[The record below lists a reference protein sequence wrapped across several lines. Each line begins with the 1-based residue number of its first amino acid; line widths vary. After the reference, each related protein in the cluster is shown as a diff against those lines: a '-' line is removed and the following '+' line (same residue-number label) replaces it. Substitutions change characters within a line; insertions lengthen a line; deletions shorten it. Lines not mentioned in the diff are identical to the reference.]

1 MNDLLAPKGDG
12 MRLSKVGRE
21 LEPDGD
27 EAMAKEDMIP
37 SEAALAAL
45 PTLGRNKVGSMAVK
59 AVGTEE
65 VISLEQETNPWEAQ
79 AARFDIAAK
88 KLNLD
93 QGIWKVLRYP
103 AREIIVHIPVAMDD
117 GSIEVFTGYRV
128 QHSAARGPCKGGIR
142 YSPDVSL
149 DEVRALASWMT
160 WKCAVVNIPF
170 GGAKG
175 GVICDPKSMSRGELE
190 RMTRRYTASLIQFIG
205 PEKDVPAPDMNTD
218 EQTMAWIMDTYSM
231 HMGQTM
237 TSVVT
242 GKPVN
247 IGGSRGRREATG
259 RGVSVVT
266 DEALKHLN
274 MSPESTSVIVQGFG
288 NVGSNSAKLLWE
300 KGYKIVGIGEYDG
313 ALWNAN
319 GIDIS
324 ELLEYK
330 ARNGT
335 IHGFRE
341 AEAADKDELLTR
353 QCDVLI
359 PAATENVITSR
370 NAERIRARVLIEG
383 ANGPTTTVADDILA
397 DKGVFVVPDILAN
410 AGGVTTSYFE
420 WVQDRMG
427 YFWTEAEVNQRLE
440 NIMVAS
446 FNDVLQFSVTHGV
459 NNRIAAYMLAVDR
472 VAYTTKQRG
481 IYA

>member
-1 MNDLLAPKGDG
+1 MALTIPVPQAPEANASAERTGSTSYAMKEG
-12 MRLSKVGRE
+12 SKMAAAAFAPVRE
-21 LEPDGD
+21 
-27 EAMAKEDMIP
+27 I
-37 SEAALAAL
+37 
-45 PTLGRNKVGSMAVK
+45 T
-59 AVGTEE
+59 
-65 VISLEQETNPWEAQ
+65 LEQETNPWQAQTTRFNEAAERLQ
-79 AARFDIAAK
+79 
-88 KLNLD
+88 LD
-93 QGIWKVLRYP
+93 AGIWKVLSLP
-103 AREIIVHIPVAMDD
+103 VREIIVHIPVSMDD

-128 QHSAARGPCKGGIR
+128 QHSVARGPAKGGIR
-142 YSPDVSL
+142 YAPDVSL

-175 GVICDPKSMSRGELE
+175 GVICDPRHMSQGELE
-190 RMTRRYTASLIQFIG
+190 RMTRRYTAELIEFIG
-205 PEKDVPAPDMNTD
+205 PEKDVPAPDMNTN

-231 HMGQTM
+231 HMRQTV

-259 RGVSVVT
+259 RGIQIVT
-266 DEALKHLN
+266 DKAVAELGID
-274 MSPESTSVIVQGFG
+274 SEGCRVIVQGFG
-288 NVGSNSAKLLWE
+288 NVGSNAAKLLYE
-300 KGYKIVGIGEYDG
+300 RGYKVIGIGEYDG
-313 ALWNAN
+313 ALYNPN
-319 GIDIS
+319 GIDIAA
-324 ELLEYK
+324 LLRYRAE
-330 ARNGT
+330 NGT

-341 AEAADKDELLTR
+341 AEAADKDDLLTR
-353 QCDVLI
+353 SCDVLI

-370 NAERIRARVLIEG
+370 NAARIRSRILCEG
-383 ANGPTTTVADDILA
+383 ANGPTTPLADEILA
-397 DKGVFVVPDILAN
+397 DNGVFVVPDILAN

-427 YFWTEAEVNQRLE
+427 YFWTENEVNQRLE
-440 NIMVAS
+440 RIMVDS
-446 FNDVLQFSVTHGV
+446 FDDVLRYAREHEV